1 MVYKIGTVKVKNRF
15 FLAPMASVTDM
26 PFRILCKKYGAGL
39 VYTEMISAEAI
50 VRGKNSDKMKFSEEE
65 KPIAVQLFGG
75 NERSLVKAAKI
86 VEELGANIVD
96 FNMGCPY
103 RTIINQ
109 GAGSAL
115 LKNPE
120 KVRKIIISMVKN
132 LDVPMTIK
140 TRIGFK
146 KPDEILKIVK
156 IVEKSGAS
164 AVAVHGRT
172 VDQGYRGKSDW
183 NMIKKIKEIIDI
195 PVIGSGDVFS
205 HVDAEKMIE
214 QTRCDFVM
222 IGRGAMGNPFIFKE
236 INDYFNDKKP
246 TKVSDKK
253 KIDAFLDYIRIAKK
267 NNVFDFKS
275 SKIQLNYFT
284 KGIKNSSEFRVN
296 ISKIKKTEDMMKEVK
311 LFRNSLC

>member
-1 MVYKIGTVKVKNRF
+1 
-15 FLAPMASVTDM
+15 
-26 PFRILCKKYGAGL
+26 
-39 VYTEMISAEAI
+39 
-50 VRGKNSDKMKFSEEE
+50 
-65 KPIAVQLFGG
+65 
-75 NERSLVKAAKI
+75 
-86 VEELGANIVD
+86 
-96 FNMGCPY
+96 MGCPY

>member
-96 FNMGCPY
+96 LNMGCPY

>member
-1 MVYKIGTVKVKNRF
+1 
-15 FLAPMASVTDM
+15 
-26 PFRILCKKYGAGL
+26 
-39 VYTEMISAEAI
+39 MISAEAI

-96 FNMGCPY
+96 LNMGCPY